1 MKKVIDD
8 ERLMVKIC
16 DMYYNQ
22 DMSQKQI
29 ADQLGLSRP
38 TISRMIAGAKEQ
50 GIVTIT
56 IKNLEDTDYVDLER
70 TIETIYDLKEVIV
83 VAHEGN
89 PERQKQTLG
98 KAAASYLKRVIKDN
112 SVVGVSMG
120 TTLYSVVSQIDDVS
134 AKNVLFVPLIGGM
147 GHLRSELHSNS
158 LVEILARK
166 YGGEYIPMY
175 APARVSNRMIRTEFQ
190 NEKSIARVIK
200 MCNKLDVA
208 LVGIGYPSKSS
219 SIMATGYYAKDEMK
233 VMKSKQVTGD
243 ICMQFYD
250 EDGNTEPYKKENTVI
265 GIELKKLRKVP
276 HSIGVAAG
284 SEKLSAIR
292 GAIRGKYINTLIT
305 DVECAKRLAENK

>member
-56 IKNLEDTDYVDLER
+56 VKNLEDTDYVDLER

-112 SVVGVSMG
+112 TVVGVSMG

-147 GHLRSELHSNS
+147 GHLRS
-158 LVEILARK
+158 
-166 YGGEYIPMY
+166 
-175 APARVSNRMIRTEFQ
+175 
-190 NEKSIARVIK
+190 
-200 MCNKLDVA
+200 
-208 LVGIGYPSKSS
+208 
-219 SIMATGYYAKDEMK
+219 
-233 VMKSKQVTGD
+233 
-243 ICMQFYD
+243 
-250 EDGNTEPYKKENTVI
+250 
-265 GIELKKLRKVP
+265 
-276 HSIGVAAG
+276 
-284 SEKLSAIR
+284 
-292 GAIRGKYINTLIT
+292 
-305 DVECAKRLAENK
+305 